1 MIQFSF
7 SESLKECSFEM
18 WLRSDDYFLCV
29 QALTQ
34 EVLKTIRD
42 IISMNPLYRESLQQ
56 MLHSGQRVA
65 DNPVYLSDLGAALT
79 GAEPVE
85 LQQVLQ
91 EMDVSG
97 SCNYTKENLALEASY
112 LVLPASQPSTQCTKF
127 MDS

>member
-1 MIQFSF
+1 MV
-7 SESLKECSFEM
+7 EKW
-18 WLRSDDYFLCV
+18 WLFLYV

-42 IISMNPLYRESLQQ
+42 IINMNPLYRESLQQ

-79 GAEPVE
+79 GAEPIE

-97 SCNYTKENLALEASY
+97 SSNYTKENFGTWGFLS
-112 LVLPASQPSTQCTKF
+112 CT
-127 MDS
+127 SHQSA

>member
-1 MIQFSF
+1 VIYILF
-7 SESLKECSFEM
+7 
-18 WLRSDDYFLCV
+18 V

-42 IISMNPLYRESLQQ
+42 IINMNPLYRESLQQ

-79 GAEPVE
+79 GAEAAE

-91 EMDVSG
+91 EMDVSRLCNNTKAAER
-97 SCNYTKENLALEASY
+97 SCMCRFGT
-112 LVLPASQPSTQCTKF
+112 
-127 MDS
+127 

>member
-1 MIQFSF
+1 LK
-7 SESLKECSFEM
+7 ESLNECSFKL
-18 WLRSDDYFLCV
+18 WFRNDYNFLFV

-42 IISMNPLYRESLQQ
+42 IINMNPLYRESLQQ

-79 GAEPVE
+79 GAEPAE

-91 EMDVSG
+91 EMDVSE
-97 SCNYTKENLALEASY
+97 SSNYTEAMERSP
-112 LVLPASQPSTQCTKF
+112 VGRGEFNA
-127 MDS
+127 

>member
-1 MIQFSF
+1 MV
-7 SESLKECSFEM
+7 
-18 WLRSDDYFLCV
+18 YFLCV

-42 IISMNPLYRESLQQ
+42 IINMNPLYRESLQQ

-79 GAEPVE
+79 GAEPSE

-97 SCNYTKENLALEASY
+97 SPIYTKA
-112 LVLPASQPSTQCTKF
+112 KR
-127 MDS
+127 

>member
-1 MIQFSF
+1 
-7 SESLKECSFEM
+7 
-18 WLRSDDYFLCV
+18 V

-42 IISMNPLYRESLQQ
+42 IINMNPLYRESLQQ

-79 GAEPVE
+79 GAEPAE

-97 SCNYTKENLALEASY
+97 SSNYTKENLALESSSP
-112 LVLPASQPSTQCTKF
+112 VLPMSQPSAH
-127 MDS
+127 